1 MCAIIDANSA
11 HEVFGSKCTKAGE
24 KFVEWINSG
33 SGRLVVGGKLLE
45 ELFKSSAVFRRLGQQ
60 LQLSGKMTIVN
71 KDEINARTDQLLNE
85 DSCGSNDQHIIAL
98 AQVSGARLLYS
109 DDGDLLEDFKN
120 KRLINNPRGKVYA
133 ARGDGSLRDGRF
145 EPSHDRLLKRR
156 NLCRT
161 GP

>member
-1 MCAIIDANSA
+1 M
-11 HEVFGSKCTKAGE
+11 
-24 KFVEWINSG
+24 
-33 SGRLVVGGKLLE
+33 
-45 ELFKSSAVFRRLGQQ
+45 GQQ

-120 KRLINNPRGKVYA
+120 ERLINNPQGKVYA